1 MNTSK
6 VELEGKRGA
15 GREGKG
21 NTTSTHEGG
30 RRQGLFLLAAPV
42 GMQLKELPNPG
53 AASSSD
59 FPSRTVFLVAF
70 TPPVGNMKF
79 QVI

>member
-1 MNTSK
+1 MELVQK
-6 VELEGKRGA
+6 VKETQLQPTR
-15 GREGKG
+15 
-21 NTTSTHEGG
+21 G

-42 GMQLKELPNPG
+42 GMQLQELPNPG